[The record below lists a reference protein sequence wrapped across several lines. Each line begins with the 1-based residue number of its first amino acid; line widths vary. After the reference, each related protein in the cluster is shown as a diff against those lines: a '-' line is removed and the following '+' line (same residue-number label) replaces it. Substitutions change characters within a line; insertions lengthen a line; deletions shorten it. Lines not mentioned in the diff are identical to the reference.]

1 MKKILTLA
9 ITCCVMMLAKP
20 SSAAIYGTLGACVG
34 STSLLFD
41 SSTTG
46 IMGPGTWSSS
56 NIAVATVGA
65 STGIVT
71 GVSAGTAII
80 TFVGTTSGTSTAVF
94 TVTPVPASI
103 TGGSTPFCTGTTI
116 TLSSATSGGAWSSS
130 SAVASVSPAGVIS
143 GSGSGT
149 ATIYYTVGVG
159 CSASTT
165 VTVIGTPAVD
175 SLTGPASVCIGG
187 TATYACITA
196 GGTWS
201 TSSAGIATI
210 SAAGVLTGVSG
221 GTVVISYSVSGACG
235 TGVRTMA
242 VTVTGSTITGTI
254 TGTTTVA
261 TGFTTTL
268 YNSVS
273 GGTWSSSN
281 PSVATINTSGLVSGV
296 AVGTTVISY
305 AVSGCSGVAYAT
317 TIVTV
322 TAANCISGNVLF
334 SAGTAYYGPVRV
346 WLIKYNPSTLMLT
359 AVDSAYVYASGTS
372 VAYSFCGMGTD
383 SFRVKAACDSTSTPT
398 MGYLPTYHTSSAFWN
413 TATVIN
419 HLSGTHDINK
429 NITMA
434 YGAGTTG
441 PGFIGGSVTAGANK
455 GTAEG
460 DPVVNQLVY
469 CINDATGA
477 ILQQTY
483 TNSLGQY
490 SFSNLPTGATYKVY
504 PELMNFTTTPY
515 PTISLTASSS
525 SVTAA
530 SFRKNTLPK
539 TITPITSGIAEVNAN
554 TAGIS
559 VYPNPAKGAINV
571 SWNNGNV
578 GTAVITVSDVTGRIV
593 LSTTADMNNANG
605 TTKVDVSTLNTGI
618 YLISVKNNDVNYNT
632 KVSIQ

>member
-20 SSAAIYGTLGACVG
+20 SSAAIHGTLGACVG
-34 STSLLFD
+34 ATSTLFD
-41 SSTTG
+41 SSSSG
-46 IMGPGTWSSS
+46 VMGPGTWSSS
-56 NIAVATVGA
+56 NVAIATVGA
-65 STGIVT
+65 STGVVT
-71 GVSAGTAII
+71 GVSVGTAII
-80 TFVGTTSGTSTAVF
+80 TFVGTTGTSTAIF
-94 TVTPVPASI
+94 TVSPTPSAI
-103 TGGSTPFCTGTTI
+103 TGGSTPFCASTTV
-116 TLSSATSGGAWSSS
+116 TLSSTTPGGAWSSS
-130 SAVASVSPAGVIS
+130 SSVASVSPAGVVI

-149 ATIYYTVGVG
+149 ATIYYTVGTG
-159 CSASTT
+159 CSTSTI

-175 SLTGPASVCIGG
+175 SLTGPSSVCIGG
-187 TATYACITA
+187 TATYVCTTS

-201 TSSAGIATI
+201 TSSAGIGTI
-210 SAAGVLTGVSG
+210 SATGVLTGVSG
-221 GTVVISYSVSGACG
+221 GTVIVSYSVSGTCG
-235 TGVRTMA
+235 TGVRTRA
-242 VTVTGSTITGTI
+242 VTVSGSTVTGTI
-254 TGTTTVA
+254 TGTTSVA
-261 TGFTTTL
+261 TGFTTSL
-268 YNSVS
+268 SNSVS

-281 PSVATINTSGLVSGV
+281 PAVATISASGVVTGV
-296 AVGTTVISY
+296 AVGTSVISY
-305 AVSGCSGVAYAT
+305 AVTGCSGLAYAT

-334 SAGTAYYGPVRV
+334 SSGAAYYGPVRV

-359 AVDSAYVYASGTS
+359 AIDSTVVYASGTS
-372 VAYSFCGMGTD
+372 VGYSFCGMGTD
-383 SFRVKAACDSTSTPT
+383 SFRVKAACDSSSTPTT

-419 HLSGTHDINK
+419 HVSGTHDINK

-434 YGAGTTG
+434 YGTGTTG

-504 PELMNFTTTPY
+504 PELMSFTTTPY
-515 PTISLTASSS
+515 PTISLTSSSS

-539 TITPITSGIAEVNAN
+539 TITPITSGVAEVNAN
-554 TAGIS
+554 NAGIS
-559 VYPNPAKGAINV
+559 VYPNPAKGAVNV
-571 SWNNGNV
+571 SWNV
-578 GTAVITVSDVTGRIV
+578 AITGTATITVSDVTGRIV
-593 LSTTADMNNANG
+593 LSTTADMTSANG
-605 TTKVDVSTLNTGI
+605 TTKVDVSTLNAGM
-618 YLISVKNNDVNYNT
+618 YLISVKNNGVNYNT

>member
-9 ITCCVMMLAKP
+9 ITCCVMMLAKS
-20 SSAAIYGTLGACVG
+20 SSAAIHGTLGACVG
-34 STSLLFD
+34 STSTLFD
-41 SSTTG
+41 SSSSG
-46 IMGPGTWSSS
+46 VMGPGTWSSS
-56 NIAVATVGA
+56 NVAIATVGA
-65 STGIVT
+65 TTGVVT
-71 GVSAGTAII
+71 GVSAGTATI
-80 TFVGTTSGTSTAVF
+80 TFVGTTGTSTAVF
-94 TVTPVPASI
+94 TVSPVPAAI
-103 TGGSTPFCTGTTI
+103 TGGTTPFCAGTSVTLTSATPGGTWTGGSGILSVGSTTGVVTGT
-116 TLSSATSGGAWSSS
+116 GA
-130 SAVASVSPAGVIS
+130 
-143 GSGSGT
+143 GT
-149 ATIYYTVGVG
+149 AYVHYVVGPG
-159 CSASTT
+159 CYASTV

-175 SLTGPASVCIGG
+175 SLTGPSSVCIGG
-187 TATYACITA
+187 TATYACTTA

-201 TSSAGIATI
+201 TSSTAIATI

-221 GTVVISYSVSGACG
+221 GTVIISYSVSGTCG
-235 TGVRTMA
+235 TGVRTRA
-242 VTVTGSTITGTI
+242 VTVAGSTITGTI
-254 TGTTTVA
+254 TGTTSVA
-261 TGFTTTL
+261 TGFTTSL

-281 PSVATINTSGLVSGV
+281 PAVATISASGVVTGV

-305 AVSGCSGVAYAT
+305 AVSGCSGLAYAT
-317 TIVTV
+317 TTVTV

-334 SAGTAYYGPVRV
+334 TAGAAYYGPVRV
-346 WLIKYNPSTLMLT
+346 WLIKYNPGTLMLT
-359 AVDSAYVYASGTS
+359 AVDSTYVYASGTS
-372 VAYSFCGMGTD
+372 VGYSFCGMGTD

-419 HLSGTHDINK
+419 HVSGTHDINK

-515 PTISLTASSS
+515 PTISLTSSSS

-539 TITPITSGIAEVNAN
+539 TITPITSGIAEVNTN
-554 TAGIS
+554 NAGIS
-559 VYPNPAKGAINV
+559 VYPNPAKGAVNV
-571 SWNNGNV
+571 SWNIATT
-578 GTAVITVSDVTGRIV
+578 GTATITVSDVTGRIV
-593 LSTTADMNNANG
+593 LSTTADMTSANG
-605 TTKVDVSTLNTGI
+605 TTKVDVSMLNAGM
-618 YLISVKNNDVNYNT
+618 YLISVKNNGVNYNT

>member
-9 ITCCVMMLAKP
+9 ITGCVMMLAKP
-20 SSAAIYGTLGACVG
+20 SMATIYGTLGACVG
-34 STSLLFD
+34 STSTLFD
-41 SSTTG
+41 SSSSG

-56 NIAVATVGA
+56 NVAVATVGA
-65 STGIVT
+65 TTGVVT
-71 GVSAGTAII
+71 GVSAGTATIS
-80 TFVGTTSGTSTAVF
+80 FVGTTGTSTAVF
-94 TVTPVPASI
+94 TVSPTPAAI
-103 TGGSTPFCTGTTI
+103 TGGSTPFCASTTVA
-116 TLSSATSGGAWSSS
+116 LSCSTPGGSWSTSSS
-130 SAVASVSPAGVIS
+130 IASVSSSGVVS
-143 GSGSGT
+143 GYGSGT
-149 ATIYYTVGVG
+149 ATIMYTVGTG
-159 CSASTT
+159 CATTTT

-175 SLTGPASVCIGG
+175 SITGPFSVCIGG
-187 TATYACITA
+187 TATYSSTTS

-201 TSSAGIATI
+201 TSSSAIGTI
-210 SAAGVLTGVSG
+210 TSGGVLTGVSA
-221 GTVVISYSVSGACG
+221 GTVIVSYSVSGACG
-235 TGVRTMA
+235 TGVRTYP
-242 VTVTGSTITGTI
+242 VTVAGSTVTGTI

-261 TGFTTTL
+261 TGFTTNL

-281 PSVATINTSGLVSGV
+281 PSVATISASGVVTGV
-296 AVGTTVISY
+296 AVGTSVISY
-305 AVSGCSGVAYAT
+305 AVSGCSGIAYAT
-317 TIVTV
+317 TTVTV

-334 SAGTAYYGPVRV
+334 TAGAAYYGPVRV

-359 AVDSAYVYASGTS
+359 AIDSTYVYASGTS
-372 VAYSFCGMGTD
+372 VSYSFCGMGTD

-419 HLSGTHDINK
+419 HVSGTHDINK

-434 YGAGTTG
+434 YGTGTSG
-441 PGFIGGSVTAGANK
+441 PGFIGGSVTAGANR

-515 PTISLTASSS
+515 PTISLTSTSP

-539 TITPITSGIAEVNAN
+539 TITPITSGVANVNSN
-554 TAGIS
+554 TTGIS
-559 VYPNPAKGAINV
+559 IFPNPAHGTVNV
-571 SWNNGNV
+571 SWSIANAGNV
-578 GTAVITVSDVTGRIV
+578 TITISDVTGRVV
-593 LSTTADMNNANG
+593 LSATADMNAANSIA
-605 TTKVDVSTLNTGI
+605 KVDVSMLNAGM
-618 YLISVKNNDVNYNT
+618 YLISVKNNTINYTT
-632 KVSIQ
+632 KINIQ